1 MDEIKCPNFG
11 SVITNQCE
19 DKNNRKMEVMPKARE
34 PMNNILSDVDF
45 ANMCQFIKY
54 FPQLNTIFW
63 KEDITFPLSLSSRA
77 I

>member
-1 MDEIKCPNFG
+1 MKSNVQILDQLSQINVRNKH
-11 SVITNQCE
+11 
-19 DKNNRKMEVMPKARE
+19 NRKMEVMPKARE